1 MIGMMLYLRFIDKGT
16 VRSSG
21 NLTMLHLAK
30 KNISMKY
37 TLARTS
43 LAFLLSLSLLPSAYA
58 LNNSKSWDYLA
69 PDRTQRIASLNITE
83 LLKRHHYSKDV
94 GNQDRSSK
102 MYEGY
107 LKMLDPARMY
117 FTQEDLSEFKPWK
130 KNFANKLR
138 EGDLEPGY
146 FMYKRQLTRLDQY
159 LTFALA
165 KLAKG
170 VDSIDFTLD
179 ESLETDREKAPW
191 AKNEA
196 ELQELWR
203 KRLKDEVL
211 RLKLAS
217 KEPKAIEELLTKRFK
232 NQQKR
237 LQQTRSEDVFQAY
250 VNSFSQTYDP
260 HTNYLSPDNAEN
272 FDINMSLS
280 LEGIGAVL
288 QGDNEH
294 VKIVRL
300 VPSGPADKSKQLA
313 PADKIVGVAQ
323 GNKEMV
329 DVIGWR
335 LDEVVKLIRGKKG
348 STVRLEV
355 IPASNAPN
363 DLSSKTVTI
372 VRESV
377 KLEEQAAQK
386 SILNLEHE
394 GKPFKLGIIEIPAF
408 YIDFKAY
415 RAGDPNYKSTTRD
428 VRKLLAE
435 LQQEQVDGLVIDLRN
450 NGGGSLQEATE
461 LSSLFIPQGPSVL
474 VRNNDGRVDVLE
486 DDNKG
491 VFYQGPMAVL
501 VNRLSASA
509 SEIFAGAI
517 QDYHRGLI
525 IGGQTFGKGTVQTI
539 QPLNHGELKFTIAKF
554 YRVSGQSTQHQGVL
568 PDISY
573 PAEYNT
579 KEIGESALPEA
590 MPWDSIKP
598 AINPGPDPFKPY
610 LKTLEKRHAQRTK
623 HNPDFVF
630 SHERLALSKALMKD
644 TVVSLNE
651 EKRRAEQ
658 DKIDQQQLAME
669 NKRRLAK
676 GEKAMQL
683 KELKK
688 EDEDLAAEL
697 EKEKENKQKPEKD
710 AFLVETGHILLDWL
724 SLHQQQVAKHS
735 AK

>member
-43 LAFLLSLSLLPSAYA
+43 LALLLSLSLLPSAYA

-610 LKTLEKRHAQRTK
+610 LKTLAKRHAQRTK

>member
-1 MIGMMLYLRFIDKGT
+1 
-16 VRSSG
+16 
-21 NLTMLHLAK
+21 MLHLANK
-30 KNISMKY
+30 KLSMKNIF
-37 TLARTS
+37 TRTS
-43 LAFLLSLSLLPSAYA
+43 LALLLSLSLLPNAFA
-58 LNNSKSWDYLA
+58 INNSKSWDYLT
-69 PDRTQRIASLNITE
+69 PERTQRIAGLNVSE
-83 LLKRHHYSKDV
+83 LLKRHHYSKEV
-94 GNQDRSSK
+94 GNQQRSTK
-102 MYEGY
+102 MYDGY
-107 LKMLDPARMY
+107 LKMLDPSRMY
-117 FTQEDLSEFKPWK
+117 FTEQDLAEFQPWQ
-130 KNFANKLR
+130 KNFAEQLR
-138 EGDLEPGY
+138 QGDLEAGY
-146 FMYKRQLTRLDQY
+146 FIYKRQLTRLDQY
-159 LTFALA
+159 LEFALA
-165 KLAKG
+165 KLATG
-170 VDSIDFTLD
+170 VENIDFTIN

-191 AKNEA
+191 AKNDA
-196 ELQELWR
+196 ELTELWR

-217 KEPKAIEELLTKRFK
+217 KEPKAIQELLTKRYK

-237 LQQTRSEDVFQAY
+237 LKQTRSEDIFQAY
-250 VNSFSQTYDP
+250 VNAYSQTYDP

-313 PADKIVGVAQ
+313 PADKIIGVAQ
-323 GNKEMV
+323 DKKEMV

-363 DLSSKTVTI
+363 DLSSKIVTI
-372 VRESV
+372 VREAV

-394 GKPFKLGIIEIPAF
+394 GKPFKLGIIEVPAF

-435 LQQEQVDGLVIDLRN
+435 LEKEKVDGLVIDLRN

-461 LSSLFIPQGPSVL
+461 LSRLFIPQGPSVL

-486 DDNKG
+486 DDNQG
-491 VFYQGPMAVL
+491 NFYGGPLAVL

-517 QDYHRGLI
+517 QDYNRGLI
-525 IGGQTFGKGTVQTI
+525 IGGQTFGKGTVQTV

-573 PAEYNT
+573 PAEYNV

-598 AINPGPDPFKPY
+598 AIRPTVDPFTPY
-610 LKTLEKRHAQRTK
+610 LPKLKQRHQQRTAN
-623 HNPDFVF
+623 NPDFVF
-630 SHERLALSKALMKD
+630 SRERLAFSNELMQD

-651 EKRRAEQ
+651 QQRRAEQ
-658 DKIDQQQLAME
+658 ERIDQRQLDME

-676 GEKAMQL
+676 GEKVMDL

-688 EDEDLAAEL
+688 DDEDLIAEL
-697 EKEKENKQKPEKD
+697 NKEKENKNKPEKD
-710 AFLVETGHILLDWL
+710 AFLVETGHLLLDWL
-724 SLHQQQVAKHS
+724 TLHRQQPIVKQ
-735 AK
+735 